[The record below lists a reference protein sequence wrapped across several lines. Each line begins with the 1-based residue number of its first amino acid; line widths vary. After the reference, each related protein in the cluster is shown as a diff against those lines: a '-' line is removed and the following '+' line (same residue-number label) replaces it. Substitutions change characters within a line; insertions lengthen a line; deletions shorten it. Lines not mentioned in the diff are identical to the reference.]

1 MEIKIESKH
10 ILTTV
15 NIIAWV
21 IFIGLCIESGGI
33 IFNAFY
39 TLFIN
44 PVGAKNFWMKAD
56 LSAVFNLDK
65 GYFIVV
71 IVLMSIVSVLKAL
84 MFYMIIKLFHNPNFQ
99 FTQPFNR
106 TLDKFISNLAY
117 LSFGIGLFSIWGNR
131 YCDWLSLKEI
141 YMPSMQSLR
150 MAGGDVWL
158 FMCAILFVIA
168 LIVKRGVEI
177 QTENE
182 LTV

>member
-56 LSAVFNLDK
+56 LSAVFNFDK

-84 MFYMIIKLFHNPNFQ
+84 MFYLIIKIFHNPNFQ

-131 YCDWLSLKEI
+131 YCDWLAWKAISVPSL
-141 YMPSMQSLR
+141 QSLR

-168 LIVKRGVEI
+168 FIVKRGVEI

>member
-1 MEIKIESKH
+1 MEIKIGSQDVLKT
-10 ILTTV
+10 I
-15 NIIAWV
+15 NIIAWI

-39 TLFIN
+39 TVFIN
-44 PVGAKNFWMKAD
+44 PIGAKNFWMKAD
-56 LSAVFNLDK
+56 LSDVYALDK

-71 IVLMSIVSVLKAL
+71 IVLMSIVSLLKAL
-84 MFYMIIKLFHNPNFQ
+84 MFYLIIKLFHNPDFH

-106 TLDKFISNLAY
+106 ILDKFISYLAY
-117 LSFGIGLFSIWGNR
+117 LSFGIGLFSIWGIR
-131 YCDWLSLKEI
+131 YCDWLTLKEI
-141 YMPSMQSLR
+141 SVPSSQSLR

-168 LIVKRGVEI
+168 FIVKRGVEI